1 MAMSK
6 GTLIEINIMM
16 IHWEKKEESLDKKGC
31 ELRINPLWT
40 SSPSTHT
47 YDISMYK
54 ILPTLRIIQI
64 VK

>member
-40 SSPSTHT
+40 SSPSTHMT
-47 YDISMYK
+47 YQCRKYYPH
-54 ILPTLRIIQI
+54 LE
-64 VK
+64 